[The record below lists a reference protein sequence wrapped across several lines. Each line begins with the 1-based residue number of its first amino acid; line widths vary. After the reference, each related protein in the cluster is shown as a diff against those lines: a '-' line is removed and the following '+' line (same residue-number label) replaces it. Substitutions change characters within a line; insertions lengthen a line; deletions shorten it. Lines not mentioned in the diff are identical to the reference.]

1 MSAPSLFAEQELI
14 DSVHAARNAATPLSI
29 IGSGTKSQIGRPAQ
43 SDKTLSTSALTGVT
57 LHEPAEMVIAARSG
71 TPLAE
76 VERRLADKKQMLPF
90 EPMDYRPLLGSA
102 GEPTIGGVVAANLSG
117 PRRIMAGACRDSLI
131 GVRLVNGKGELVK
144 SGGRVMKNVTGLD
157 LVKLV
162 CGSWGTLGVLTEVT
176 FKVLPKPQR
185 SATLVLHGLDDANA
199 IAALSA
205 GLGSPFEVSGAA
217 HLPNGVERVSA
228 TLLRLEGF
236 DEQITYRLDAL
247 KKQLNRFAA
256 ADYVE
261 GARSAALWH
270 SVRDVTFLV
279 EPRENAVWRISIA
292 PSKAAKI
299 IAEIKKSLTIR
310 HFYDWGGGLIWLSLP
325 ATGDAGAAA
334 IRSALFGTGGYAT
347 LVRGPADIRAAI
359 DVFEPLSPALR
370 VLTAGI
376 KQSFDPDG
384 LFNPGRMIAGI

>member
-14 DSVHAARNAATPLSI
+14 DKVRAARTAGTPVSI
-29 IGSGTKSQIGRPAQ
+29 VGSGTKSLIGRPAQ
-43 SDKTLSTSALTGVT
+43 SDKTLSTAALTGVT

-76 VERRLADKKQMLPF
+76 LERRLTNKKQMLPF
-90 EPMDYRPLLGSA
+90 EPIDYRPLLGST

-131 GVRLVNGKGELVK
+131 GIRLVNGKGELVK

-217 HLPNGVERVSA
+217 HLPKGVERVSA

-247 KKQLNRFAA
+247 KKLLHRFAA

-261 GARSAALWH
+261 GARSAALWR
-270 SVRDVTFLV
+270 SVRDATFV
-279 EPRENAVWRISIA
+279 AEPRENAVWRISIA
-292 PSKAAKI
+292 PSKAVNL
-299 IAEIKKSLTIR
+299 IAEIRKSLTIR
-310 HFYDWGGGLIWLSLP
+310 YFYDWGGGLIWLSVP
-325 ATGDAGAAA
+325 AMGDAGAAA

-347 LVRGPADIRAAI
+347 LLRGPVDIRAAI
-359 DVFEPLSPALR
+359 AVFEPLSPSLR
-370 VLTAGI
+370 LLTAGI
-376 KQSFDPDG
+376 KKSFDPDG

>member
-14 DSVHAARNAATPLSI
+14 DSVHAARDAATPLSI
-29 IGSGTKSQIGRPAQ
+29 IGAGTKSLIGRPAQ
-43 SDKTLSTSALTGVT
+43 SDKTLSTAALTGIT

-90 EPMDYRPLLGSA
+90 EPMDYRPLLGST

-185 SATLVLHGLDDANA
+185 SATLVLHGLDDTNA

-205 GLGSPFEVSGAA
+205 GLGSPFEVNGAA

-236 DEQITYRLDAL
+236 DDQITYRLDAL
-247 KKQLNRFAA
+247 KKRLNRFAA

-261 GARSAALWH
+261 GAQSAALWR
-270 SVRDVTFLV
+270 SVRDATFLV
-279 EPRENAVWRISIA
+279 EPRENAVWRISVA
-292 PSKAAKI
+292 PSKAAIIVAKI
-299 IAEIKKSLTIR
+299 RKSLTFR

-325 ATGDAGAAA
+325 ATGDAGAGA
-334 IRSALFGTGGYAT
+334 IRSALLGTGGYAT

-359 DVFEPLSPALR
+359 DVFEPLTPALR
-370 VLTAGI
+370 VLAAGI

-384 LFNPGRMIAGI
+384 LFNPGRMTAGI